1 MTVQEDHDYCQWVR
15 ISCPKRLKY
24 VEDVFSVKD
33 F

>member
-1 MTVQEDHDYCQWVR
+1 MTVQEDHDYCQRV
-15 ISCPKRLKY
+15 SCPKRLKY